1 MKVNVS
7 KEITSKQQNYIVLT
21 SLLGLIHLILDIKP
35 ELKLCGKK
43 NILILKKRLPQQN
56 QTLDEFGNDSGF

>member
-7 KEITSKQQNYIVLT
+7 KEITYKQQNYILLI

-43 NILILKKRLPQQN
+43 KKHFNSKEEIATTKPN
-56 QTLDEFGNDSGF
+56 T

>member
-7 KEITSKQQNYIVLT
+7 KEITSKQQNYILLI
-21 SLLGLIHLILDIKP
+21 SLLGVIHRILDIKP

-43 NILILKKRLPQQN
+43 KHFNSKEEIATTKPN
-56 QTLDEFGNDSGF
+56 T

>member
-7 KEITSKQQNYIVLT
+7 KEITSKQQNYILLI
-21 SLLGLIHLILDIKP
+21 SLLGVIHLILDIKP

-43 NILILKKRLPQQN
+43 
-56 QTLDEFGNDSGF
+56 TF